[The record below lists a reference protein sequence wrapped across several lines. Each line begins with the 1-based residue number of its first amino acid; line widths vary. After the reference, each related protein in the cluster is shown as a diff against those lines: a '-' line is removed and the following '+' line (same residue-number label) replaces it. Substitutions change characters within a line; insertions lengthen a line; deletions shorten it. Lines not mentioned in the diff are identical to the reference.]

1 MDAPVLETEIRVMFF
16 DTDAGKLVHNL
27 AYLRFIE
34 TNRSLLAEKLG
45 WDLGAMVDGGEC
57 PVVIRTE
64 IDYRRPAR
72 LWDRLIVK
80 GWLEKYERSRFWCKF
95 EIRRAGEEEVLVRA
109 RQMLAVVTLPEMKVV
124 RLPASWDEK
133 YGHLRGTVSAHER

>member
-16 DTDAGKLVHNL
+16 DTDACKLVHNL

-34 TNRSLLAEKLG
+34 TNRSLLAEKMG

-72 LWDRLIVK
+72 LWDRLVIK
-80 GWLEKYERSRFWCKF
+80 GWLEKYERSRFWCTF

-124 RLPASWDEK
+124 RLPASWDQK
-133 YGHLRGTVSAHER
+133 YGHLRGTAGAIER

>member
-1 MDAPVLETEIRVMFF
+1 MNAPVLETEIRVMFF

-45 WDLGAMVDGGEC
+45 WDLGGLVDGGEC

-64 IDYRRPAR
+64 IDYRRPAK
-72 LWDRLIVK
+72 LWDRLVIK
-80 GWLEKYERSRFWCKF
+80 GWLEKYERSRFWCRF
-95 EIRRAGEEEVLVRA
+95 EILVSSECCLKKLKR
-109 RQMLAVVTLPEMKVV
+109 
-124 RLPASWDEK
+124 
-133 YGHLRGTVSAHER
+133 